1 MDTDDEM
8 EPPLKDAVDRLRDS
22 QPATDLWP
30 GIVRQLEPRG
40 TVRTMLIRWPLA
52 LAAGLVIAAATSVT
66 TAVLMRRAS
75 VATPPAAGEL
85 AQGGQRPAD
94 ASTVSASFAPGDAA
108 LARAVNDLERA
119 VRGSLNHLDA
129 EARASVVKSLN
140 ALDQAIAQAAARQIA
155 APDDPGVARYLSST
169 LRKKLE
175 LLRTVNQLAQES

>member
-8 EPPLKDAVDRLRDS
+8 DPRLRQSIDS
-22 QPATDLWP
+22 LRDTQPATDLWP

-40 TVRTMLIRWPLA
+40 SVRTMLIRWPVA

-66 TAVLMRRAS
+66 TAILMRRTA
-75 VATPPAAGEL
+75 ATAPPSAGEVAL
-85 AQGGQRPAD
+85 GGQRPAD
-94 ASTVSASFAPGDAA
+94 VSTVPASFAPGDAA

-129 EARASVVKSLN
+129 EARNSVVKSLT

-169 LRKKLE
+169 LRKKLD
-175 LLRTVNQLAQES
+175 LLRTVNQLTQQS